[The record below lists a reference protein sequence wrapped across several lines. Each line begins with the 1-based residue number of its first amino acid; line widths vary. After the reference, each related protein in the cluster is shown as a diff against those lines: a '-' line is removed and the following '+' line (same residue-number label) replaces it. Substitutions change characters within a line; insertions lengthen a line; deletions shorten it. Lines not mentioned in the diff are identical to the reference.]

1 MRVPDVDLDL
11 VRCFVTVVEC
21 GGFTSAS
28 KRLHLTQSAITLK
41 IKRLE
46 DLLGQRLF
54 VKTVAPLELTPEGEI
69 VLGYSFRLLEL
80 NREMVTRVAK
90 PEGMATVRLGVISHF
105 GHHHLPL
112 WLSAFKKA
120 YPQIRVVMDMGMTD
134 ELLKSLDED
143 RFDLIIAGAGY
154 TGMAQYKSAPRFHEQ
169 HLQKEKLIWVHAK
182 NSKID
187 PKKEP
192 LPLVMFGPQ
201 CRFRP
206 LCLDSLQKAGRTWE
220 IVYDGGSIH
229 AIQSAVEADLGLSV
243 LTAISLKP
251 GIEQVGKKAGLPPLP
266 SCDLALYYRKNLT
279 IPAVQKLADFIA
291 EQVALQESEPRQAA
305 ERTPHKATKASALAA
320 TF

>member
-154 TGMAQYKSAPRFHEQ
+154 TGMAQYKSAPRFIER
-169 HLQKEKLIWVHAK
+169 HLQKEKLIWVQAE

-206 LCLDSLQKAGRTWE
+206 LCLDTLQKAGRTWE

-251 GIEQVGKKAGLPPLP
+251 GIEQVEKKAGLPPLP

-291 EQVALQESEPRQAA
+291 EQVALQENDSRQNA
-305 ERTPHKATKASALAA
+305 ERLPRKSTKALALA
-320 TF
+320 

>member
-1 MRVPDVDLDL
+1 MRVPDIDLDL

-90 PEGMATVRLGVISHF
+90 PKGMTTIRLGVISHF

-120 YPQIRVVMDMGMTD
+120 HPQTRVIMDMGMTD

-154 TGMAQYKSAPRFHEQ
+154 TGMSQYKSAPRLHEQ
-169 HLQKEKLIWVHAK
+169 HLQKEKLIWVQAK
-182 NSKID
+182 HSKID

-206 LCLDSLQKAGRTWE
+206 LCLDTLQKAGRTWE

-243 LTAISLKP
+243 LTAISLKS
-251 GIEQVGKKAGLPPLP
+251 GIEQVSKKAGLPLLP
-266 SCDLALYYRKNLT
+266 SCDLALYYQKTLAT
-279 IPAVQKLADFIA
+279 PAVQKLADFIA
-291 EQVALQESEPRQAA
+291 EQVAVQEKESNQIV
-305 ERTPHKATKASALAA
+305 ERLLRKRSKASALAI
-320 TF
+320 TS

>member
-1 MRVPDVDLDL
+1 MRVPDLDLDL

-21 GGFTSAS
+21 GGFTPAS

-54 VKTVAPLELTPEGEI
+54 VKTAPPLELTLEGEI
-69 VLGYSFRLLEL
+69 VLGYAFRLLEL
-80 NREMVTRVAK
+80 NREMVMRVAK
-90 PEGMATVRLGVISHF
+90 PDVTATVRLGVIAHF
-105 GHHHLPL
+105 GYHHLPL

-120 YPQIRVVMDMGMTD
+120 YPQIRVVMDMGQTD
-134 ELLKSLDED
+134 DLLKSLDED

-154 TGMAQYKSAPRFHEQ
+154 TGMAQYKSAPRLFEQ
-169 HLQKEKLIWVHAK
+169 HLQKEKLIWVQAE

-251 GIEQVGKKAGLPPLP
+251 GIEQVSKKAGLPPLP
-266 SCDLALYYRKNLT
+266 SCDLALYYRRNLA
-279 IPAVQKLADFIA
+279 IPAVQKLADFIS
-291 EQVALQESEPRQAA
+291 EQVALQENDSRQNVERLPRK
-305 ERTPHKATKASALAA
+305 TTKALAHA
-320 TF
+320 

>member
-169 HLQKEKLIWVHAK
+169 HLQKEKLIWVQAE

-206 LCLDSLQKAGRTWE
+206 LCLDTLQKAGRTWE

-243 LTAISLKP
+243 LTSVSLKP
-251 GIEQVGKKAGLPPLP
+251 GIEIVGKKAGLPPLP
-266 SCDLALYYRKNLT
+266 TCDLALYYRKNLA
-279 IPAVQKLADFIA
+279 IPAIQKLADFIA
-291 EQVALQESEPRQAA
+291 EQVAHQENESHQNA
-305 ERTPHKATKASALAA
+305 ERIPRKSTKALALA
-320 TF
+320 

>member
-1 MRVPDVDLDL
+1 
-11 VRCFVTVVEC
+11 
-21 GGFTSAS
+21 
-28 KRLHLTQSAITLK
+28 
-41 IKRLE
+41 
-46 DLLGQRLF
+46 
-54 VKTVAPLELTPEGEI
+54 
-69 VLGYSFRLLEL
+69 
-80 NREMVTRVAK
+80 
-90 PEGMATVRLGVISHF
+90 
-105 GHHHLPL
+105 
-112 WLSAFKKA
+112 
-120 YPQIRVVMDMGMTD
+120 
-134 ELLKSLDED
+134 LKSLDED

-251 GIEQVGKKAGLPPLP
+251 GIEQVGKKTGLPPLP

>member
-1 MRVPDVDLDL
+1 MRVPDIDLDL

-54 VKTVAPLELTPEGEI
+54 VKTVAPLELTPDGEI

-80 NREMVTRVAK
+80 NREMVARVAK
-90 PEGMATVRLGVISHF
+90 PEGVATVRLGVISHF

-143 RFDLIIAGAGY
+143 RFDLIIAGAGH
-154 TGMAQYKSAPRFHEQ
+154 TGMAQYKSAPRLHEQ
-169 HLQKEKLIWVHAK
+169 HLQKEKLIWVQAE

-187 PKKEP
+187 PKKDP

-206 LCLDSLQKAGRTWE
+206 LCLDALQKAGRTWE
-220 IVYDGGSIH
+220 IVYDGGSVH
-229 AIQSAVEADLGLSV
+229 AIQSAVEADLGISV

-251 GIEQVGKKAGLPPLP
+251 GIEIVGKKAGLPTLP
-266 SCDLALYYRKNLT
+266 PCDLALYYRKNLA

-291 EQVALQESEPRQAA
+291 EQVALLERDARPVSTDTPRRGTRVPVVA
-305 ERTPHKATKASALAA
+305 
-320 TF
+320 